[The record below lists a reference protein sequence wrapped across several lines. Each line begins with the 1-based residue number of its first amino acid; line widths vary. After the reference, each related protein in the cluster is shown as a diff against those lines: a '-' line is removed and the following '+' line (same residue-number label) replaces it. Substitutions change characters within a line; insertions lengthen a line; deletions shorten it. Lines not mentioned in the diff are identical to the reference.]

1 MLEELDLLA
10 AYPRPAR
17 DPAARAQAK
26 TPEDVAIA
34 RRFGPEFFDGER
46 RHGYGGFRYD
56 PKYWQPVVPAF
67 VKRYGEFRSLLDVGC
82 AKGFMLHDFL
92 AAMPWLHV
100 AGVDVSQYALGQAM
114 AEVKPRLQWANAT
127 DLPFEDGAFELV
139 VSVNTLHNLNRA
151 GLVRALREIER
162 VSWAHAY
169 VTVDAWRTDEDRRR
183 MLDWNL
189 TARTIL
195 HVEAWRELFDE
206 AGYTGDYG
214 WFIP

>member
-17 DPAARAQAK
+17 DPAARAAEK

-34 RRFGPEFFDGER
+34 RGFGEAFFDGER
-46 RHGYGGFRYD
+46 RHGYGGYRYD

-82 AKGFMLHDFL
+82 AKGFMLHDF
-92 AAMPWLHV
+92 AMALPGLHF
-100 AGVDVSQYALGQAM
+100 AGVDISRYALAH
-114 AEVKPRLQWANAT
+114 ALADIKPALQWANAT
-127 DLPFEDGAFELV
+127 DLPFEDGSFELV
-139 VSVNTLHNLNRA
+139 VSINTLHNLNRA
-151 GLVRALREIER
+151 GCIQALREVER
-162 VSWAHAY
+162 VSQAHAFI
-169 VTVDAWRTDEDRRR
+169 TVDAYRDDAERRR

-195 HVEAWRELFDE
+195 HVEEWRALFDE

-214 WFIP
+214 WFLP